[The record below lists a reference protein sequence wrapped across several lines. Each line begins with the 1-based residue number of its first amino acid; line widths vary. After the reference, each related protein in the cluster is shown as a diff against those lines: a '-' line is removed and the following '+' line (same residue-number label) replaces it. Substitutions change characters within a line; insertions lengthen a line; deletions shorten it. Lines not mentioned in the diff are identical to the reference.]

1 MDNRMITPE
10 LAAVLIE
17 LLENP
22 AAHALAGWKS
32 ELPEDEFK
40 ELEDR
45 LNAALSALGSKH
57 TFQTLRRFHG

>member
-1 MDNRMITPE
+1 MDKKINAETI
-10 LAAVLIE
+10 ALIVD

-32 ELPEDEFK
+32 ELPEGEFK
-40 ELEDR
+40 ELEDK

-57 TFQTLRRFHG
+57 TFKTLRRYHG